1 MDLTA
6 QQNAARERGLEPR
19 VGSLEA
25 SVAILGTKVDGVA
38 ESLGRLSSDV
48 NTTLR
53 TLQGD
58 FNASRRPNFQILL
71 GVASLSVLVCSL
83 IGGMA
88 LAPLYMMTSYLRDD
102 TSRALGWE
110 YEYMKGG
117 IPSSADREIA
127 GLKLD
132 FAGQLN
138 SLKAELT
145 GTTKEMETQIQ
156 QRKETAVQS
165 FQDIAALKDGVA
177 RIRESQ
183 AHLLG
188 RLNLE

>member
-1 MDLTA
+1 MG
-6 QQNAARERGLEPR
+6 N
-19 VGSLEA
+19 LEA
-25 SVAILGTKVDGVA
+25 GVAILSTKVDGMTGA
-38 ESLGRLSSDV
+38 LDRLSGDV
-48 NTTLR
+48 NGTLR
-53 TLQGD
+53 RLQEE
-58 FNASRRPNFQILL
+58 FNASRRPNFQALV
-71 GVASLSVLVCSL
+71 GVASFSVVLCSL

-88 LAPLYMMTSYLRDD
+88 LAPLYLMTSYTRGDVARTLEWQD
-102 TSRALGWE
+102 A
-110 YEYMKGG
+110 YMKGQ

-145 GTTKEMETQIQ
+145 GTTQEMETQIQ